1 MLMLSHTVGADL
13 NPLQVCLLQFRFK
26 MVPTIT
32 TEPEMAQATALMDLL
47 SFFISPPGS
56 RTLTPAH
63 LKTSKIHPS
72 LGFC

>member
-1 MLMLSHTVGADL
+1 MLSHKVGADL

-26 MVPTIT
+26 MVPMIT
-32 TEPEMAQATALMDLL
+32 TVPEMAQSTALMDLL
-47 SFFISPPGS
+47 FFFISPPGS